1 MNRIGLWGVLGTL
14 ALALIGGVFGFYVL
28 PRAQDSR
35 LSPWAAWC
43 SALGITTRSAATE
56 IPLANSNASA
66 VTLTHELLG
75 PPRPD
80 DIGRGATLA
89 LQCSMCHGP
98 TGISVANTPNLAGQY
113 STVIYKELRDFKSRA
128 RSNAIMNPMADTL
141 TDEAM
146 RQIAYYYASL
156 PRPRES
162 QPLAD
167 APGIV
172 KWGAPSRNIAP
183 CGSCH
188 GDIDHILAG
197 PWLGGEPGAYI
208 RAQLVAFANGERSN
222 DINGQMR
229 AMARGLTAVEIEQTA
244 FYYAGNAK

>member
-14 ALALIGGVFGFYVL
+14 ALALIGGVFGFFVL
-28 PRAQDSR
+28 PRTQDSS

-43 SALGITTRSAATE
+43 SALGITTQSFAVGPPATNSTASE
-56 IPLANSNASA
+56 I
-66 VTLTHELLG
+66 TLTHELLG

-128 RSNAIMNPMADTL
+128 RSNAIMNAMANTL

-156 PRPRES
+156 PKLHEAH
-162 QPLAD
+162 PLAD
-167 APGIV
+167 APDIV
-172 KWGAPSRNIAP
+172 KWGAPSRNVAP

-197 PWLGGEPGAYI
+197 PWLAGEPGAYI

-229 AMARGLTAVEIEQTA
+229 AMARGLTAAEIEQTA
-244 FYYAGNAK
+244 LYYAGNAK